1 VHVDS
6 PLEKAETLLG
16 KVLKDINTC
25 RELAFKLRPLSL
37 SNDLMNQLE
46 ACAAS
51 LSRQAELL
59 QGKIKSKCNK
69 NRHYNDIISEVT
81 ELTEIAKERGDLAKA
96 LIRASAKSAKP
107 AVKRSDKA
115 DKSDKSDKS
124 DKATAA
130 KGSST

>member
-1 VHVDS
+1 MF
-6 PLEKAETLLG
+6 L
-16 KVLKDINTC
+16 
-25 RELAFKLRPLSL
+25 
-37 SNDLMNQLE
+37 
-46 ACAAS
+46 
-51 LSRQAELL
+51 
-59 QGKIKSKCNK
+59 
-69 NRHYNDIISEVT
+69 EVT